1 MIRSARYILL
11 LFAITWVWTSC
22 GNREKTNPT
31 NNSFDVKD
39 FNTLTNWNALQQEEK
54 LAKLMYLDYTDAI
67 KGFAIPSAR
76 QTADGNFHFEFS
88 IKNTSG
94 HPQKFSYKIY
104 YQNES
109 YKFPECA
116 PGGSKEHT
124 YAQENFYGSWEDTT
138 ATFVETPL
146 IPADGEFHKVEC
158 KLRIVGNPRNEK
170 RYYYEKTNERW
181 TRNPRMGYYS
191 FMLVVSSADNVQN
204 KTIPDYISD
213 ISRKRGDKF
222 VNPYYYF
229 LYGEGASLKNVLVHQ
244 ANNALQVIA
253 RPDLRKGVYTNPND
267 FDPKIYNSFYTKTC
281 GFSDALYLNAPLSQF
296 SNNVSAASK
305 WDNIPVIADVVH
317 DNYSQRDYNW
327 NRSFHKKEEMITTQT
342 RNIDCPCQEADVDTL
357 TGNVVMRN
365 RASHYGDWRKQSV
378 GVITRHG
385 FTYGKYTVKAKLTE
399 LLNKN
404 GVWNGITNAIW
415 LVTNGGDAW
424 NNCRECT
431 QQGYLPKYGGGK
443 DDKRSPVTAYSEI
456 DFEILKTVSYSP
468 SYSFPPAYIYP
479 VPDRSRVSAWD
490 VPLPL
495 SLLQDTGNV
504 MVCCTNWDMACP
516 QPARYDVGCMPVNY
530 GNQTFTAHRWDYWYR
545 AITERTPAS
554 DDEMFRAPYYYF
566 QIEWKPTEIIWRI
579 GPERN
584 QLRVVGY
591 MDDALTSIPNNQM
604 LLVISQEFHNT
615 DWWPGSPFEQQF
627 IPFPKNDLV
636 GRVMEI
642 TVE

>member
-1 MIRSARYILL
+1 
-11 LFAITWVWTSC
+11 
-22 GNREKTNPT
+22 
-31 NNSFDVKD
+31 
-39 FNTLTNWNALQQEEK
+39 
-54 LAKLMYLDYTDAI
+54 
-67 KGFAIPSAR
+67 
-76 QTADGNFHFEFS
+76 
-88 IKNTSG
+88 
-94 HPQKFSYKIY
+94 
-104 YQNES
+104 
-109 YKFPECA
+109 
-116 PGGSKEHT
+116 
-124 YAQENFYGSWEDTT
+124 
-138 ATFVETPL
+138 
-146 IPADGEFHKVEC
+146 
-158 KLRIVGNPRNEK
+158 
-170 RYYYEKTNERW
+170 
-181 TRNPRMGYYS
+181 MGYYS